1 MDTMSDHDAAREEFL
16 EHYGVKGM
24 KWGVR
29 KRSEPTSKHTLTNRA
44 KQLDD
49 AELKKAVERLR
60 LEREY
65 VNINKDLVPSNPAKT
80 FIARYGNQAVSVAV
94 GAVVSAVVKAALRDK
109 FKVETAADA
118 INKVK
123 KLR

>member
-29 KRSEPTSKHTLTNRA
+29 KKPSSSKRSLVTNT
-44 KQLDD
+44 KKMSDS
-49 AELKKAVERLR
+49 ELKAAVERLR

-65 VNINKDLVPSNPAKT
+65 VNINKDLGPNNPAKT

-109 FKVETAADA
+109 FKAETAADA

>member
-1 MDTMSDHDAAREEFL
+1 MDTMSDHEEAREEFL

-29 KRSEPTSKHTLTNRA
+29 KKPFSSKRSLVTNA
-44 KQLDD
+44 KKMSDSD
-49 AELKKAVERLR
+49 LKAAVERLR

-80 FIARYGNQAVSVAV
+80 FIARYGSQAVSIAV
-94 GAVVSAVVKAALRDK
+94 GVGVSAAVKAALRDK
-109 FKVETAADA
+109 FKAETAADA

>member
-29 KRSEPTSKHTLTNRA
+29 KRSEPTSKRTLTNRA

-65 VNINKDLVPSNPAKT
+65 VNINKDLSNDSHAKT
-80 FIARYGNQAVSVAV
+80 FISRYGNQAVSVAV

-109 FKVETAADA
+109 FKAETAADA

>member
-1 MDTMSDHDAAREEFL
+1 MDTMSDHDVAREEFL

-29 KRSEPTSKHTLTNRA
+29 KKPSSSKRSLVTNT
-44 KQLDD
+44 KKMSDS
-49 AELKKAVERLR
+49 ELKAAVERLR

-65 VNINKDLVPSNPAKT
+65 VNINKDLVPNNPAKT

>member
-29 KRSEPTSKHTLTNRA
+29 KRSEPTSKRTLTNRA
-44 KQLDD
+44 KRLDD

-65 VNINKDLVPSNPAKT
+65 VNINKDLSNDSHAKT
-80 FIARYGNQAVSVAV
+80 FISRYGGQAASVAV
-94 GAVVSAVVKAALRDK
+94 GAIVSKIVKEEL
-109 FKVETAADA
+109 
-118 INKVK
+118 K
-123 KLR
+123 KKYGE

>member
-1 MDTMSDHDAAREEFL
+1 MDTEEFL

-29 KRSEPTSKHTLTNRA
+29 KRSEPTSKRTLTNRA

-65 VNINKDLVPSNPAKT
+65 VNINKDLSNDPHAKT
-80 FIARYGNQAVSVAV
+80 FISRYGGQAVSVAI
-94 GAVVSAVVKAALRDK
+94 GAIVSKIVKEEL
-109 FKVETAADA
+109 
-118 INKVK
+118 K
-123 KLR
+123 KKYGE

>member
-1 MDTMSDHDAAREEFL
+1 MDTMSDHEEAREEFL

-24 KWGVR
+24 KWGVHKKPSSS
-29 KRSEPTSKHTLTNRA
+29 KRSLVTNT
-44 KQLDD
+44 KKMSDS
-49 AELKKAVERLR
+49 ELKAAVERLR

-65 VNINKDLVPSNPAKT
+65 VNINKDLAPNNPAKT
-80 FIARYGNQAVSVAV
+80 FIARYGNQAVTVAV

>member
-29 KRSEPTSKHTLTNRA
+29 KRSEPTAKRTLTNRA

-65 VNINKDLVPSNPAKT
+65 VNINKDLSNDSHAKT
-80 FIARYGNQAVSVAV
+80 FISRYGGQAVSVAI
-94 GAVVSAVVKAALRDK
+94 GAIVSKIVKEEL
-109 FKVETAADA
+109 
-118 INKVK
+118 K
-123 KLR
+123 KKYGDS

>member
-29 KRSEPTSKHTLTNRA
+29 KRSEPTSKRTLTNRA

-65 VNINKDLVPSNPAKT
+65 VNINKDLSNDSPAKT
-80 FIARYGNQAVSVAV
+80 FISKYGGQAVSIAIA
-94 GAVVSAVVKAALRDK
+94 AVVSKVVKEEL
-109 FKVETAADA
+109 
-118 INKVK
+118 K
-123 KLR
+123 KKYSDS

>member
-29 KRSEPTSKHTLTNRA
+29 KRPEPNLKRTLTNRA
-44 KQLDD
+44 KRLDD

-65 VNINKDLVPSNPAKT
+65 VNINKDLSNDSHAKT
-80 FIARYGNQAVSVAV
+80 FISRYGGQAVSIAIA
-94 GAVVSAVVKAALRDK
+94 AVVSKVVQEEL
-109 FKVETAADA
+109 
-118 INKVK
+118 K
-123 KLR
+123 KKYS

>member
-1 MDTMSDHDAAREEFL
+1 MDTMSDHKMAREEFL
-16 EHYGVKGM
+16 EHHGVKGM

-29 KRSEPTSKHTLTNRA
+29 KKPPSSKRSLVTNA
-44 KQLDD
+44 KKMSDSD
-49 AELKKAVERLR
+49 LKAAVERLR

-80 FIARYGNQAVSVAV
+80 FIARYGSQAVSIAV
-94 GAVVSAVVKAALRDK
+94 GVGVSAAVKAALRDK
-109 FKVETAADA
+109 FKAETAADA

>member
-29 KRSEPTSKHTLTNRA
+29 KRPEPNLKRTLTNRA
-44 KQLDD
+44 KRLELKKRLDD

-65 VNINKDLVPSNPAKT
+65 VNINKDLSNDSHAKT
-80 FIARYGNQAVSVAV
+80 FISRYGGQAVSIAIA
-94 GAVVSAVVKAALRDK
+94 AVVSKVVQEEL
-109 FKVETAADA
+109 
-118 INKVK
+118 K
-123 KLR
+123 KKYS